1 MPFNGVPSALNARTA
16 LFTISARVSTM
27 LLDCLCD
34 KPIHLCRVFLNNITF
49 DFDLLFLAFLNII
62 VYLLITLDERLD
74 PADDVSI
81 FFC

>member
-1 MPFNGVPSALNARTA
+1 MPFNGVPFALNARAT
-16 LFTISARVSTM
+16 LVTISAWVSTM

-34 KPIHLCRVFLNNITF
+34 KSIHLCRVFLNNITF

-62 VYLLITLDERLD
+62 VYLLITLDERLN